1 MTKPKLR
8 KQYKIKRNKL
18 TAQEIA
24 LFSGQIIENIKTLPI
39 WDKNCFHVFLTI
51 ESQKE
56 IKTSALVDFLHKQQ
70 KQVVVPKIHLPENDL
85 INCRFLPSTILSTNE
100 WGIPEP
106 DFCRAVNPIKIDVV
120 FIPLLISDQKG
131 NRVGYG
137 KGFYD
142 KLLAQC
148 KTETIK
154 IGLNF
159 FEPIESISDLNPNDI
174 PLDFLVIPNQIFTY

>member
-1 MTKPKLR
+1 MKKSQLR
-8 KQYKIKRNKL
+8 KQFKTKRNEL
-18 TAQEIA
+18 SEQEIA
-24 LFSGQIIENIKTLPI
+24 LFSGQIIENVKTLPI
-39 WDKNCFHVFLTI
+39 WEKTSFHVFLTI

-56 IKTSALVDFLHKQQ
+56 VKTTALIDFLHQHE
-70 KQVVVPKIHLPENDL
+70 KQVVVPKIHKPENEL

-106 DFCRAVNPIKIDVV
+106 DFCRAVNPIKIDVI
-120 FIPLLISDQKG
+120 FIPLLISDEKG

-159 FEPIESISDLNPNDI
+159 FEPIESISDINPNDI
-174 PLDFLVIPNQIFTY
+174 PLNHLVTPNQIFTY